1 MRKPI
6 TIIATVAALG
16 AACIGPVAQ
25 ASAATPEQ
33 HHCFSTVSSH
43 LLGDASIDGFKA
55 WQSGGVKDIT
65 DHSATIP
72 VTYNKQWPKTL
83 LNGIVGIQVPQSR
96 SMQDYEIGSVLGTDG
111 DVTKDRPVGGHD
123 HNGRQWL
130 DPGRTY
136 QYRVYI
142 EYKFERY
149 YGPWMYFTT
158 KK

>member
-16 AACIGPVAQ
+16 AGCIVPVAQ
-25 ASAATPEQ
+25 ASAAAPQ
-33 HHCFSTVSSH
+33 PQGFPTVSSH
-43 LLGDASIDGFKA
+43 VLGDASIDGFKA
-55 WQSGGVKDIT
+55 WQSGDVKDIT

-83 LNGIVGIQVPQSR
+83 LNGIVGVEVPGSR
-96 SMQDYEIGSVLGTDG
+96 SMQDYELGSVLGTDG

-123 HNGRQWL
+123 HSGHQWL
-130 DPGRTY
+130 DAGHTY
-136 QYRVYI
+136 RYRVYI
-142 EYKFERY
+142 EYGFQRY
-149 YGPWMYFTT
+149 YGDWGYFTT